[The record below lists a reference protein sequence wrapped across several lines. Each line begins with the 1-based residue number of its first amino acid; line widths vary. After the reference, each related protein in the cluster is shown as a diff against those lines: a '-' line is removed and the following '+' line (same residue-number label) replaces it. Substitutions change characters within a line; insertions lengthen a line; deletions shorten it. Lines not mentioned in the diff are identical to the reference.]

1 MNLKPFVNDKYL
13 YDDFLK
19 ELDDRISLFQKT
31 LEQSNS
37 MEEVYRS
44 QGAIAALRKLKLL
57 RDKVNGG

>member
-19 ELDDRISLFQKT
+19 ELDDRISLSQKT